1 MADLIQIHPDN
12 PDHRKISKVVECL
25 KEGGVIIYPT
35 DTVYGIGCDLY
46 NQKAIERICRIKGV
60 KPDKMHL
67 SFICYDLS
75 DISQYAK
82 HISTPTFRLMKKALP
97 GAYTFILESSNEVP
111 KILNNKKKQVGIR
124 VPDHEVP
131 RQIVKELGNPIL
143 TTSVK
148 DEDEV
153 LEYMTDPSLIYDKY
167 GHLVDII
174 IDSGYGGNIPST
186 VISCIDDNF
195 EVIREGAGEIE
206 NLILLDK

>member
-1 MADLIQIHPDN
+1 MAELIQIYPDN
-12 PDHRKISKVVECL
+12 PDRRKISRVVECL

-97 GAYTFILESSNEVP
+97 GAYTFILESSSEVP

-167 GHLVDII
+167 GHWVDII

-206 NLILLDK
+206 NLF

>member
-1 MADLIQIHPDN
+1 MADVIQIHPDN
-12 PDHRKISKVVECL
+12 PDHRKISRVVACL
-25 KEGGVIIYPT
+25 KDGGVIIYPT

-82 HISTPTFRLMKKALP
+82 HISTPTFRLMKKVLP
-97 GAYTFILESSNEVP
+97 GAYTFILESSSEVP
-111 KILNNKKKQVGIR
+111 KILNHKKKQVGIR
-124 VPDHEVP
+124 VPAHQVP

-153 LEYMTDPSLIYDKY
+153 LEYMTDPSLINDKY

-186 VISCIDDNF
+186 VISCVDDDF
-195 EVIREGAGEIE
+195 EIIREGAGQIE
-206 NLILLDK
+206 NLF